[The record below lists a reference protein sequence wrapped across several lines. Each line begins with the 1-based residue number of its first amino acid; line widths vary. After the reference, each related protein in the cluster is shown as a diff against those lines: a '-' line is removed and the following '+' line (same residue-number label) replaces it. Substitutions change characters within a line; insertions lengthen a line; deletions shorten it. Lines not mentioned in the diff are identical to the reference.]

1 MGRMGT
7 ILAIT
12 AGIGLAAACGF
23 RVFVPLLVAALAT
36 RFGHFTPSSGLDWI
50 GSTPAIIVLGVATCV
65 EIAAYYIPW
74 VDHLLDTIATPAAV
88 VAGTVVAATAFG
100 DIHPVIKWAA
110 AIIAGGG
117 IAAGIQGTTVAARAA
132 STATTG
138 GLANPIVSTI
148 EAIGAMIMAIL
159 ALVLPILAA
168 ILAILML
175 IVIIRLVRHLRG
187 RPASAPP
194 CPG

>member
-1 MGRMGT
+1 MET

-23 RVFVPLLVAALAT
+23 RVFVPLLATALAVH
-36 RFGHFTPSSGLDWI
+36 FGHFTPSPGLQWI
-50 GSTPAIIVLGVATCV
+50 GSTPAIIVLGVATAV
-65 EIAAYYIPW
+65 EIAGYYIPW

-100 DIHPVIKWAA
+100 DIHPAIKWAA
-110 AIIAGGG
+110 AVIAGGG

-148 EAIGAMIMAIL
+148 EAIGAVIMTIL
-159 ALVLPILAA
+159 AIVLPILATV
-168 ILAILML
+168 LAILML
-175 IVIIRLVRHLRG
+175 IVIIRLVRRLRG
-187 RPASAPP
+187 RPAAAPV
-194 CPG
+194 CPN